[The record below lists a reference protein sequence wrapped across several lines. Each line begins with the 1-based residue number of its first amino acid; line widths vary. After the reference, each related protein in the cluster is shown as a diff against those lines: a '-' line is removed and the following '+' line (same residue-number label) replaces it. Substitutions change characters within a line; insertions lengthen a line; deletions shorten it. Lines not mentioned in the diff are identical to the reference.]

1 MKHSEW
7 KTAIST
13 ANTSV
18 EFLKEL
24 AANEITAIELSVSE
38 WEYMNID
45 WVSVGA
51 NAREAGVELW
61 SYHLPFGDSVDISA
75 ADESVR
81 EAAVN
86 RHIALIGKACAIGIK
101 RFVIHASYEPICD
114 NERESRMANACRSL
128 KELAEYADGFGA
140 VICVEDLPRSC
151 LGHNIAEMKELI
163 SADSRLR
170 VCFDVNH
177 LLAVYKDTHRDFV
190 EALGEKIITVHL
202 SDYDFVD
209 EKHYFCGNG
218 DINWDELIGLLEG
231 IGYCGPFLYE
241 GGFAPHR
248 VHTEVPF
255 GKISEARARQMKIR
269 EFKGK

>member
-1 MKHSEW
+1 MKR
-7 KTAIST
+7 
-13 ANTSV
+13 
-18 EFLKEL
+18 L
-24 AANEITAIELSVSE
+24 VS
-38 WEYMNID
+38 
-45 WVSVGA
+45 
-51 NAREAGVELW
+51 
-61 SYHLPFGDSVDISA
+61 
-75 ADESVR
+75 ADE
-81 EAAVN
+81 
-86 RHIALIGKACAIGIK
+86 
-101 RFVIHASYEPICD
+101 
-114 NERESRMANACRSL
+114 
-128 KELAEYADGFGA
+128 
-140 VICVEDLPRSC
+140 
-151 LGHNIAEMKELI
+151 
-163 SADSRLR
+163 RLR
-170 VCFDVNH
+170 VFFDVNH
-177 LLAVYKDTHRDFV
+177 LLAVYQDTHRDFV